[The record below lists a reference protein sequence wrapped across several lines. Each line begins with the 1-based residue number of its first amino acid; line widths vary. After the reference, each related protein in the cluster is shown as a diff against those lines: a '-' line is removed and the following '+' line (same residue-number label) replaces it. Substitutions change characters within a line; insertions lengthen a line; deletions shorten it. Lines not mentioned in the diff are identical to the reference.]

1 MGAMPSRAQSESYKE
16 LLPVELSIEAPA
28 VCAADLKNDRFANEQ
43 PSFGKR
49 ASRPVI
55 SFLITFYIGVAATLA
70 WQSYSDAARQIVAS
84 LSPQLGW
91 LAPQSA
97 VAKTVPDTIEQITR
111 SVDRIVAASQEQS
124 GASQEQIRRSVDQ
137 LAAGQQQMTREII
150 KLQAISQY
158 GLYKNSEP
166 PPRQASAPAP
176 KPVTRSSQAPMVR

>member
-166 PPRQASAPAP
+166 PPRQAPGPAP
-176 KPVTRSSQAPMVR
+176 KPVTRSLQAPMVR